1 MVRLYDTAYQMTDLL
16 HGQMAERPDSSSVS
30 KLRVSVCVCVCVCV
44 CERERE
50 RERETAEEQ
59 SSFTLKGLSTQ
70 HWKLSLEFW
79 SYIWKEQI
87 T

>member
-30 KLRVSVCVCVCVCV
+30 KLRVSVCVCVCVR
-44 CERERE
+44 ERERE

-70 HWKLSLEFW
+70 H
-79 SYIWKEQI
+79 
-87 T
+87 

>member
-30 KLRVSVCVCVCVCV
+30 KLRVSVCVCVCER
-44 CERERE
+44 ERERE

-70 HWKLSLEFW
+70 H
-79 SYIWKEQI
+79 
-87 T
+87 

>member
-30 KLRVSVCVCVCVCV
+30 KLRVSVCVCVCVW
-44 CERERE
+44 E

>member
-44 CERERE
+44 RERERE

-70 HWKLSLEFW
+70 H
-79 SYIWKEQI
+79 
-87 T
+87 

>member
-16 HGQMAERPDSSSVS
+16 NGQMAERPDSSSVS
-30 KLRVSVCVCVCVCV
+30 KLRVSVCVCVCVR
-44 CERERE
+44 ERERE

-70 HWKLSLEFW
+70 H
-79 SYIWKEQI
+79 
-87 T
+87 